1 MFVSVFW
8 FSVVNLML
16 FSSWKKVLEGEKV
29 EVKVEKQER
38 DEVTQLNVPE

>member
-1 MFVSVFW
+1 
-8 FSVVNLML
+8 ML